1 MNDKTTF
8 QQHPVS
14 ASAPTGRRK
23 RNLWVT
29 GAVLVV
35 IAGSVA
41 GAVWLAHRPPPRTG
55 PGGAPG
61 RGGPGGPGGR
71 GGGRPQTTVGI
82 ATATEADIP
91 ITIDALGTV
100 IPAATVTVT
109 PQVGGVITEILYKEG
124 QTVQKGQTL
133 AVIDPRPFQIALN
146 NAEGALAR
154 DQAQLTNAKLQLTRD
169 QTLLKQDSIAQQDVD
184 TQAATVGQM
193 QGNVT
198 SDQAAISS
206 AQLNLGFTRVI
217 APVSGKVGL
226 RPVDLGNYINAGA
239 TTGVAVITQVT
250 PIDVEF
256 PIPQVNLPSVQEN
269 SARCDLEVVALDQS
283 KTVTLDTG
291 VFSTLDNR
299 IDTTTGTVKSKARF
313 QNAKGNLFP
322 NQFVNVELN
331 IETLHNVVV
340 VPVTAVRTGP
350 QGDFVWVIQADK
362 TVQQRA
368 VTKGPATVD
377 STSIT
382 QGLDVGERVVT
393 EGGDRLTDGARVQLP
408 GDRPI
413 PPGGFTRGGRRGGRG
428 RRGGQGGA
436 PGAQQ
441 APGGQGGQQGQG
453 GQGGGAGQQAG
464 NGAGQGGGD
473 QAGQGAGRRR
483 GGGQGGQFAGG
494 QGGQGGGQFAGAQG
508 GGQGGDQ
515 SGQGGGFRRRGGG
528 QGGQGANGQ
537 GGQGGGQFAGRGFG
551 RGTGGPGGRGR
562 GGGAKGAGGAGGN
575 KAGCYT
581 ASRAGNKGGGQPG
594 QGRGGRRGQGG
605 GNMPNDALNPQKGQF
620 PGRGG
625 PNRRGG
631 NGNGNQDVT
640 TPNAPNGQPRRQRP
654 NGQNGQ
660 GAGAGQG
667 GGQSNGG

>member
-1 MNDKTTF
+1 MNDKTIL

-14 ASAPTGRRK
+14 ASGPTGRRK

-35 IAGSVA
+35 IVGAVG
-41 GAVWLAHRPPPRTG
+41 GAVWLAHRPAARPGG
-55 PGGAPG
+55 PGGPGGPG

-82 ATATEADIP
+82 ATATEADVP

-100 IPAATVTVT
+100 TPEATVTVT

-146 NAEGALAR
+146 NAQGQLAR
-154 DQAQLTNAKLQLTRD
+154 DQAQLTNAKLQLDRD
-169 QTLLKQDSIAQQDVD
+169 KTLLAQDSIARQDVD
-184 TQAATVGQM
+184 TQAATVGQL

-198 SDQAAISS
+198 SDQASINS
-206 AQLNLGFTRVI
+206 AELNLGFTRVI

-239 TTGVAVITQVT
+239 ASGVAVITQVT

-256 PIPQVNLPSVQEN
+256 PIPQVDLPRVQEN
-269 SARCDLEVVALDQS
+269 SARCDLEVTALDQA
-283 KTVTLDTG
+283 KTTILDTG
-291 VFSTLDNR
+291 LFSTLDNR
-299 IDTTTGTVKSKARF
+299 IDTTTGTVKAKARF
-313 QNAKGNLFP
+313 QNARGNLFP
-322 NQFVNVELN
+322 NQFVNVQLN

-350 QGDFVWVIQADK
+350 QGDFVWVIQPDK
-362 TVQQRA
+362 TVLQRA
-368 VTKGPATVD
+368 VTKGPATVEN
-377 STSIT
+377 TSIT

-393 EGGDRLTDGARVQLP
+393 EGGDRLTDGAHVQLP

-413 PPGGFTRGGRRGGRG
+413 PPGGARGGRRGGRG
-428 RRGGQGGA
+428 GRRGGAGGA

-441 APGGQGGQQGQG
+441 GPG

-464 NGAGQGGGD
+464 NAGGQGGGD
-473 QAGQGAGRRR
+473 QA
-483 GGGQGGQFAGG
+483 
-494 QGGQGGGQFAGAQG
+494 
-508 GGQGGDQ
+508 
-515 SGQGGGFRRRGGG
+515 GQGGGFRRRGGG
-528 QGGQGANGQ
+528 QGAGAGAGQTVGADGGQGGGQGVGGGFGRRGGGQGANGQ

-551 RGTGGPGGRGR
+551 QRGQGGPGGRGR
-562 GGGAKGAGGAGGN
+562 GRGAAGAGAGAGGKGG
-575 KAGCYT
+575 AGCYT
-581 ASRAGNKGGGQPG
+581 APKNGAGGKGGPG
-594 QGRGGRRGQGG
+594 QGRGGGRRGG
-605 GNMPNDALNPQKGQF
+605 GNGGNSGNDAQAAQNQGRFQ
-620 PGRGG
+620 GRGG
-625 PNRRGG
+625 PNGQRGG
-631 NGNGNQDVT
+631 GNGRGGAGNGNQDVT
-640 TPNAPNGQPRRQRP
+640 APNTPNGQPRRQRP

-667 GGQSNGG
+667 GGQTNGG